1 MQLKVSELR
10 LSSYFYSKL
19 HRLSEKHCNLR
30 MPGCCLDIIIN
41 GVCFSKSEYVNL
53 RTNNSLESLSA
64 LLGIV
69 VILVC
74 LRGYARVLSCAWSE
88 YRLAN

>member
-10 LSSYFYSKL
+10 LNSYFYSKL
-19 HRLSEKHCNLR
+19 HHLSEKHCNLR
-30 MPGCCLDIIIN
+30 MPGCVPLLN

-64 LLGIV
+64 LLGIM

-74 LRGYARVLSCAWSE
+74 LREYARVLCCAWSE